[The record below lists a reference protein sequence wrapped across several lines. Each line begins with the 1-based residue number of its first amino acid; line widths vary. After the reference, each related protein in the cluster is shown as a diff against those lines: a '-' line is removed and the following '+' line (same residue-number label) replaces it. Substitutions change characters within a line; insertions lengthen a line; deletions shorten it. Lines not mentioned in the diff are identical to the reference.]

1 MASERDH
8 NSQIKAKLDSNNLDA
23 LGCIAL
29 ASINSEDNSFR
40 ITTESDIH
48 ELVAS
53 IQLLGLLHPPTLR
66 QHDTDYII
74 ISGFRRI
81 AACRKIGMSEIP
93 ALILSPETSDADCAL
108 YAIADNSLQRALN
121 LVEISCCLALLT
133 LHFEDEKLL
142 LKYASLLRLAE
153 HRTHVEKIQ
162 QICHLPK
169 PIQEGILADTISLAV
184 ALDLSDLEPD
194 TGVALV
200 RLFEQLNTGLNK
212 QRQLILLFSEIALR
226 ENRTVLGLLNE
237 KEVRKILDNSELD
250 RVRKSTQILSYL
262 KQRRYPTIIQS
273 KLEFERHLKALKLGK
288 AMTLLPPKDFEGSTY
303 SLTLRFDS
311 HAELTNL
318 QTKLDRVVRSDDLK
332 KFFNG
337 KME

>member
-8 NSQIKAKLDSNNLDA
+8 TFPIKAKLDSNNLDA
-23 LGCIAL
+23 LGSIAL
-29 ASINSEDNSFR
+29 TSINSADNTFR
-40 ITTESDIH
+40 ITTESGIH
-48 ELVAS
+48 ELAAS

-66 QHDTDYII
+66 QCDTGYKI

-93 ALILSPETSDADCAL
+93 ALILSPETSDANCAL

-121 LVEISCCLALLT
+121 LVEISSSLALLT
-133 LHFEDEKLL
+133 LHFKDEKLL
-142 LKYASLLRLAE
+142 LELASRLCLAE
-153 HRTHVEKIQ
+153 HRTHVEKIRK
-162 QICHLPK
+162 ICHLPK
-169 PIQEGILADTISLAV
+169 PIQDGILADTISLTV
-184 ALDLSDLEPD
+184 ALDLSELEPD

-200 RLFEQLNTGLNK
+200 RLFDQLNMGLNK
-212 QRQLILLFSEIALR
+212 QRQLILLFNEIALR

-237 KEVRKILDNSELD
+237 KVVRKILDNSELD
-250 RVRKSTQILSYL
+250 RIRKSTRLFSYL
-262 KQRRYPTIIQS
+262 KQRRYPTITQS
-273 KLEFERHLKALKLGK
+273 RMEFERHLKALKLGK
-288 AMTLLPPKDFEGSTY
+288 TMTLMPPRDFEGSTY

-311 HAELTNL
+311 HAELTDL
-318 QTKLDRVVRSDDLK
+318 QTKLDRVVQSDGLK

>member
-8 NSQIKAKLDSNNLDA
+8 NSQIRAKLDSNNFDA
-23 LGCIAL
+23 LRSIAL
-29 ASINSEDNSFR
+29 ASINSEDNTFR
-40 ITTESDIH
+40 ISTESDIH

-53 IQLLGLLHPPTLR
+53 IQLIGLLHPPTLR
-66 QHDTDYII
+66 PCDTDYKI

-81 AACRKIGMSEIP
+81 AACRKIRMSEIP
-93 ALILSPETSDADCAL
+93 ALILSPETSDAECAL

-121 LVEISCCLALLT
+121 LVEISSSLGLLT

-153 HRTHVEKIQ
+153 HRTHAEKIQ
-162 QICHLPK
+162 KICHLPK
-169 PIQEGILADTISLAV
+169 SIQESILADTISLAV
-184 ALDLSDLEPD
+184 ALDLSELEPD

-200 RLFEQLNTGLNK
+200 RLFDQLNMGLNK
-212 QRQLILLFSEIALR
+212 QRQLMLLFNEIALR
-226 ENRTVLGLLNE
+226 ENKTVLSLLNE
-237 KEVRKILDNSELD
+237 KEVRKMLDNSELD

-262 KQRRYPTIIQS
+262 KQRRYPTIMQS
-273 KLEFERHLKALKLGK
+273 KMEFERHLKALKLGK
-288 AMTLLPPKDFEGSTY
+288 AMTLMPPKDFEGSTY

-311 HAELTNL
+311 HAELTDL
-318 QTKLDRVVRSDDLK
+318 QTKLDRVVRSVGLK
-332 KFFNG
+332 RFLDG